1 MSTKE
6 KKLLK
11 EISFDIKVAL
21 YKTSM
26 NEEDKDILNR
36 AKSKLD
42 SLLKN
47 K

>member
-6 KKLLK
+6 KNLLK

-26 NEEDKDILNR
+26 NEEDKDVLNR
-36 AKSKLD
+36 VEIKLD